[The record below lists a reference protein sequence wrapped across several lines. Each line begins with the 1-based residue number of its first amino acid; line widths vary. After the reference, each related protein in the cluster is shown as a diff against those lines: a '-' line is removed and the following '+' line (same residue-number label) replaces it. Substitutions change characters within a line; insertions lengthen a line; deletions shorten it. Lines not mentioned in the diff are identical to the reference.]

1 MAKEKIINDTNILR
15 EQAAPNS
22 VIEKS
27 WDDAFKAF
35 ANAEKVDVFVPDV
48 YRSAFGDPLHFSV
61 NGVSIMIPIG
71 QKIKVPKPF
80 ADHAQRLMKG
90 AVLSKN
96 QKRPTPI
103 YWLQNYWFLCKSIA
117 SRVSG

>member
-1 MAKEKIINDTNILR
+1 MAKQETVITNTDVLR
-15 EQAAPNS
+15 EQAAPEG

-27 WDDAFKAF
+27 WQAAFNAF
-35 ANAEKVDVFVPDV
+35 ANEEKVDILVPEV
-48 YRSAFGDPLHFSV
+48 YRAAFGDPLHFSV
-61 NGVSIMIPIG
+61 NGVSIMIPVG

-96 QKRPTPI
+96 QKSLTPEEL
-103 YWLQNYWFLCKSIA
+103 YEE
-117 SRVSG
+117 